1 MGDPSIVG
9 IRDER
14 GKMQFDSPHYQVVLE
29 PSLPLNG
36 YLAIYAI
43 ATIHFELPRKT
54 IAEKV
59 QNAFRRSMQLP

>member
-1 MGDPSIVG
+1 
-9 IRDER
+9 
-14 GKMQFDSPHYQVVLE
+14 MQFDSPHYQVVLE